1 MKKIMAGLLAVSM
14 VFGAG
19 GVLGNMSNDV
29 FTLTASADNEKPTT
43 GKYGDNVTWTISED
57 DTLTISGEG
66 DMYNVQTSALWYKK
80 YDIKK
85 IVIEKGV
92 TSVGDSLFESHE
104 NLTSVS
110 IADTVKRIGGYS
122 FGLCENLTEINIPNS
137 VTEIGAYAF
146 TRCIGLTNIT
156 IPPDSVTSIEECA
169 FLSCKGIKAVTIPA
183 SVENIGDH
191 SFGYTVNSATREY
204 EKYNGF
210 TIIGYKGT
218 AAEKY
223 AEENGFKFI
232 DLKKVGKKGDVNGD
246 NEINVT
252 DLAKT
257 AAHIKGKKLL
267 TDEQKFRADVNNDG
281 NISVAD
287 ISGIA
292 ANIKGKK
299 ML

>member
-1 MKKIMAGLLAVSM
+1 MKKIMAGLLAVSL

-19 GVLGNMSNDV
+19 GIFGNVDSDV
-29 FTLTASADNEKPTT
+29 FTLMASAEAEKPTS
-43 GKYGDNVTWTISED
+43 GKLGENVIWTLDED
-57 DTLTISGEG
+57 GTLTISGEG

-92 TSVGDSLFESHE
+92 TSVGDSLFESYE
-104 NLTSVS
+104 SLTSVS

-137 VTEIGAYAF
+137 VTEIGDYAF

-156 IPPDSVTSIEECA
+156 IPDSVTSIEECA
-169 FLSCKGIKAVTIPA
+169 FLACKGIKAVTIPA

-210 TIIGYKGT
+210 TIIGYKDT

-252 DLAKT
+252 DITKT
-257 AAHIKGKKLL
+257 AAHVKGKKML
-267 TDEQKFRADVNNDG
+267 TEEEQLRADVNNDG
-281 NISVAD
+281 NINVTD
-287 ISGIA
+287 ITKIA
-292 ANIKGKK
+292 AHVKGKK
-299 ML
+299 LL